1 MPNQEY
7 RSVIVTDVA
16 GADMEYAHMTARA
29 LFDSDLVSPLTP
41 VGHNFIASFAIFPS
55 GSGVGREASK
65 QHDEAVRVFVKKLHK
80 LALDFV
86 VVHWSDNE
94 DPEIADHHNKAA
106 S

>member
-16 GADMEYAHMTARA
+16 GPEMEQAHALACA
-29 LFDSDLVSPLTP
+29 LFDTDLVCATP
-41 VGHNFIASFAIFPS
+41 PGHNFIQSFIVFPS
-55 GSGVGREASK
+55 GSGEGRTASK
-65 QHDEAVRVFVKKLHK
+65 QHDASIRLLVKRLRQ